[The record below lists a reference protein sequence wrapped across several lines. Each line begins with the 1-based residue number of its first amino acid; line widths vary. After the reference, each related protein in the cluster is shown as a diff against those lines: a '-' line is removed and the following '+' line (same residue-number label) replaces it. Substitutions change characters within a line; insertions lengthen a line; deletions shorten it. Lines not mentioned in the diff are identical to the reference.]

1 MARAAATDPL
11 HSFRFHAKALGVAGV
26 EGVNGS
32 DVLQPEAGGEGFTA
46 SGKSEAGFTSITMP
60 EITLETAEYR
70 EGILTYTQK
79 YPGVPTFNDV
89 TLSRGVARFD
99 TSFFNWI
106 LGGIEGNQYRTDVS
120 LFHVQRPQR
129 TLARDTSAGTV
140 LGVNDVNSKKVI
152 LREALPVRV
161 KPAGD
166 LDASTSDI
174 SLAEIDIGYERID
187 IERPTA

>member
-11 HSFRFHAKALGVAGV
+11 HNFRFHAKALGVAGV
-26 EGVNGS
+26 EGVSGN

-60 EITLETAEYR
+60 ELTLEQGEYR

-79 YPGVPTFNDV
+79 YPGVPSFSDV
-89 TLSRGVARFD
+89 TLTRGVARFD

-106 LGGIEGNQYRTDVS
+106 LGAIEGNEYRSDIF
-120 LFHVQRPQR
+120 LYHVQRPQR
-129 TLARDTSAGTV
+129 TLARDTSAGTI
-140 LGVNDVNSKKVI
+140 LSVNDVNSKKVI
-152 LREALPVRV
+152 LREGSPVRV
-161 KPAGD
+161 KLAAD

-174 SLAEIDIGYERID
+174 STAEIDISFERVD